1 MLNKHLIIIIATIFV
16 NNLCN
21 VEFTDSHVIIK
32 SQATFTTTDTWMGD
46 RLGIKRV

>member
-32 SQATFTTTDTWMGD
+32 SQATFTTDTWVGD
-46 RLGIKRV
+46 RLGIKSV